1 MGKYTVTS
9 KMVKIE
15 VNLNLSSLLAVADA
29 FDSKNLAIRAQKKLL
44 GKMSSKKIAKI
55 FIDDT
60 SARLLDNVY
69 KLVKEYTGSKK
80 LAEKHTKDLIKTVIK
95 VGILYRNDQFSDDE
109 IVLAEDFKKKFRTVS
124 MTVISYYEIDFSF
137 DKNFLAKALNE
148 CKTMLKQL
156 VQRHLTD
163 KSQTRIDNVF
173 NTFLDTA
180 LLETVFHPD
189 SKHRPILGRIV
200 EDLNSMLE
208 NNAL

>member
-1 MGKYTVTS
+1 M
-9 KMVKIE
+9 
-15 VNLNLSSLLAVADA
+15 ADG

-80 LAEKHTKDLIKTVIK
+80 VAEKHTKDLIKTVIK
-95 VGILYRNDQFSDDE
+95 VGILYRNDQFNEDE
-109 IVLAEDFKKKFRTVS
+109 IVLAENFKKKFRTVS
-124 MTVISYYEIDFSF
+124 MTVISYHEIEFSF

-173 NTFLDTA
+173 NTFSDNV
-180 LLETVFHPD
+180 LLETVFHPE